1 VTDGKGL
8 TIASQK
14 RYVKFLEGF
23 LNIHLWQQG
32 DTKNIEYPKA
42 QYDAQGAK
50 PAPENDLQNSVSW
63 FELYLKRYNK
73 LIENMVFND
82 MAKK

>member
-1 VTDGKGL
+1 M
-8 TIASQK
+8 
-14 RYVKFLEGF
+14 
-23 LNIHLWQQG
+23 G

-42 QYDAQGAK
+42 QYEEIGSKEQ
-50 PAPENDLQNSVSW
+50 NDISNSVSW